1 MSVGDVVA
9 FLRFQAFPFIPDGL
23 KHRMIRQL
31 FEMQVDHPALQMA
44 MKPLLEANQ
53 FTRFAK
59 TISHFSQKRYFH
71 IPRHVD
77 LELVEQFFW
86 EETNEVLA
94 ARCVNAFLHF
104 PEADRSIW
112 NTATNLWS
120 SARNQ
125 EDKEIALGFVALM
138 RT

>member
-1 MSVGDVVA
+1 MRVGEFVA
-9 FLRFQAFPFIPDGL
+9 FLRFEAFPFIPDML

-53 FTRFAK
+53 FTRFCK
-59 TISHFSQKRYFH
+59 TIAHFSKKRYFYV
-71 IPRHVD
+71 PRNID
-77 LELVEQFFW
+77 LDLVEQFFW
-86 EETNEVLA
+86 EESNAVLA
-94 ARCVNAFLHF
+94 ARCVNAFLNF
-104 PEADRSIW
+104 PETDRSIW
-112 NTATNLWS
+112 NTATNLWN
-120 SARNQ
+120 SARNH